1 MIDFRLNYED
11 LSKRTKNATRHA
23 TVSEKFAQALAVVFS
38 LIIVGSVLVFIG
50 YPLLLMLIELTVY
63 IGTWIG
69 RQL

>member
-11 LSKRTKNATRHA
+11 LSRRTKNATRHA
-23 TVSEKFAQALAVVFS
+23 DVSEKAAQTIAVVLS
-38 LIIVGSVLVFIG
+38 LVVIGLVIVFIG
-50 YPLLLMLIELTVY
+50 YPLLIMIIEATVY